1 MNNFNDSNTSQH
13 VKYTLQLYLLLLY
26 HHLPAFSQIDGIRH
40 CESAA
45 TDDSTAGGDV
55 IKVSKKYSSSKS
67 LSRLR
72 GLDTLLVAPPPAA
85 IDLIPD
91 INSGSGS
98 GALKTTDALPFS
110 EIASSSVKEQPDYEL
125 PKGYISSSIAAE
137 VVDVYRRGGRLS
149 RDSVHKILRLGYR
162 NLKQL
167 GNTVE
172 VEIIIC
178 FHDRRCFNKN
188 IDCIFSVDDAIG
200 E

>member
-1 MNNFNDSNTSQH
+1 M
-13 VKYTLQLYLLLLY
+13 
-26 HHLPAFSQIDGIRH
+26 
-40 CESAA
+40 
-45 TDDSTAGGDV
+45 
-55 IKVSKKYSSSKS
+55 
-67 LSRLR
+67 
-72 GLDTLLVAPPPAA
+72 AP
-85 IDLIPD
+85 
-91 INSGSGS
+91 
-98 GALKTTDALPFS
+98 
-110 EIASSSVKEQPDYEL
+110 SSVKEQPDYEL

-178 FHDRRCFNKN
+178 FRDSHCFKKK
-188 IDCIFSVDDAIG
+188 CSMHFFVDDAIG